1 MGREQLSIAV
11 PSPFRCPISMEV
23 MKSPVSLCTGVTYD
37 RSSIQHWLESAND
50 TCPATMQVLP
60 SKHLVPNLTLQRL
73 IHLWLL
79 HHHHSSLNSP
89 SSSSSS
95 TPSISSEQVRI
106 FVDTIQGEN
115 GGQLGGQLDCHEYL
129 AKIVDFAKV
138 RDENR
143 RFLAHSES
151 FVEVIVSFL
160 CKSVEIEVLELVVRV
175 LYLIM
180 SQKGV
185 EERVN
190 RLIFGSNNQKY
201 FTSICLLLLE
211 GSLSSKIESVRILE
225 SLASDSES
233 KRRIAEKED
242 LVSVL
247 FDLLSSDNADTAD
260 LHDAILS
267 CFISVS
273 GSRFGKSKIIRL
285 GLVRVLSER
294 LSNHN
299 TKTSTAEKS
308 LKLLSVAASCGEGR
322 STISEDSKQ
331 CAAAVV
337 ERLMKAGTEDAVAVL
352 WGMCCLHGD
361 RKVKDVVVKSN
372 GVTKLLLV
380 MQSEYCEGH
389 VRRMCAE
396 LLKVLRDGFKSAA
409 SGGLGLGRY
418 ETKSTHIMPC

>member
-1 MGREQLSIAV
+1 MGREELSISV

-37 RSSIQHWLESAND
+37 RSSIQHWLESGHD

-60 SKHLVPNLTLQRL
+60 SKHLVPNLTLHRL

-95 TPSISSEQVRI
+95 TAALISSEQVRI
-106 FVDTIQGEN
+106 FVDMIEGDN
-115 GGQLGGQLDCHEYL
+115 GGQLDCHDYL

-143 RFLAHSES
+143 RFLAHSKS

-160 CKSVEIEVLELVVRV
+160 CKSREIEVLELVVRV

-185 EERVN
+185 EERV
-190 RLIFGSNNQKY
+190 RGLIFGSNNQKY
-201 FTSICLLLLE
+201 FSSICLLLRD

-233 KRRIAEKED
+233 KRGIAEKED

-247 FDLLSSDNADTAD
+247 FHLLNSDNANTAD

-267 CFISVS
+267 CLIAVS
-273 GSRFGKSKIIRL
+273 GSRFGKSKLIRL

-294 LSNHN
+294 LSNPN

-308 LKLLSVAASCGEGR
+308 LNLLSVAASCGEGR

-331 CAAAVV
+331 CVAAVV

-418 ETKSTHIMPC
+418 ETKTTHIMPC